1 MPIFYPILRTIT
13 MRRDAAGF
21 QRDHLNLI
29 LVENKKAFLH
39 NRQLIFYLH
48 VLLIYFFLSNL
59 FMYKIFL

>member
-1 MPIFYPILRTIT
+1 MDIRYIYIIYALSIIISLMLMPIFYLILRTIT

-39 NRQLIFYLH
+39 NR
-48 VLLIYFFLSNL
+48 
-59 FMYKIFL
+59 